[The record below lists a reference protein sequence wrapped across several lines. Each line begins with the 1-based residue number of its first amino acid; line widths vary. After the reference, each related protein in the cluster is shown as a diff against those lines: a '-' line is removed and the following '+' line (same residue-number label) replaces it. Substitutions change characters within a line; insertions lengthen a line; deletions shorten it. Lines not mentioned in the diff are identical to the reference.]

1 MATQRQKKLAK
12 ELIKNSQLA
21 KPKNA
26 GELLENVG
34 YAKNTAEAYPGDV
47 IDSKGVKEELKKLGF
62 DEDNAK
68 RVVGEIL
75 NKSEDNNRLKA
86 ADLVFKVHGSYA
98 AEKHEV
104 QVFTL
109 EELFTNAKQD

>member
-1 MATQRQKKLAK
+1 MATQKQKKLAK

-26 GELLENVG
+26 GQLLENVG
-34 YAKNTAEAYPGDV
+34 YAKNTAEAIPGV
-47 IDSKGVKEELKKLGF
+47 ILGQKGLIEELEKLGF
-62 DEDNAK
+62 NEDNAK
-68 RVVGEIL
+68 RVVGDIL

-86 ADLVFKVHGSYA
+86 ADMVFKVHGSYA

-109 EELFTNAKQD
+109 EDLFKNAK